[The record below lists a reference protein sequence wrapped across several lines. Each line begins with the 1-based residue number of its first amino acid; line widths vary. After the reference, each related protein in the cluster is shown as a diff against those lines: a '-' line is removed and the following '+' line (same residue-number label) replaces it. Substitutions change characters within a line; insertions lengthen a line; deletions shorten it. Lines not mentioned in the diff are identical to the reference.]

1 MFITFEGTDGSG
13 KSTQARQLVQ
23 TLRDKKYHVLHTR
36 EPGGTRIGDQIRT
49 ILLDD
54 MSNTNMMP
62 QAELLLFC
70 ASRAQLVGEIIRP
83 FIAQG
88 GIVVCDRYADST
100 LAYQGFG
107 HGLDLEYLRAI
118 LAFATGGLT
127 PDLTIYLDLD
137 PLIGLERRRKGR
149 LLMSEDW
156 TRLDDMELAFH
167 RRVYDGY
174 QHLIAEY
181 PQRWLTI
188 PAQESQEKVQKV
200 IWKMLS
206 PKLPKA
212 KKAKSL

>member
-1 MFITFEGTDGSG
+1 MYGLFCTFRQLCHDDTSVILSVLSTTGAVIMFITFEGTDGSG

-23 TLRDKKYHVLHTR
+23 TLRDKKYNVLHTR

-83 FIAQG
+83 F
-88 GIVVCDRYADST
+88 
-100 LAYQGFG
+100 
-107 HGLDLEYLRAI
+107 
-118 LAFATGGLT
+118 TGGLT

-188 PAQESQEKVQKV
+188 PAQESPEKVQKA

-212 KKAKSL
+212 KKVKSV